1 MWSNGVLSQNP
12 QDSVEILQRFFAS
25 GYAGM
30 TLQMQTLPEGLGSRQ
45 VVYLPFDN

>member
-1 MWSNGVLSQNP
+1 MWSNGVPSQNP

-30 TLQMQTLPEGLGSRQ
+30 ALQMQTLPEGLLN
-45 VVYLPFDN
+45 YLAFDN